1 MLNFSK
7 TKEEQEGISMPVSP
21 TLIGASVHCEG
32 HLSGNTDV
40 VIDGKFSGTIQI
52 DGRLIIRPGGCI
64 CSEGVECRTADISG
78 LAEGP
83 FTIRETLH
91 IREKGALTGDVSVA
105 GIRIEE
111 GGMFNGSCKTLSSG
125 NSFVPGISPWPVSWN
140 LWLKSPRLW
149 LNRKKR
155 KRNDKCKYK

>member
-78 LAEGP
+78 LAECP

-111 GGMFNGSCKTLSSG
+111 GGMFNGRCKTLSSG
-125 NSFVPGISPWPVSWN
+125 NQLCAVSLRPVAPES
-140 LWLKSPRLW
+140 LAEKPPVVAKPE
-149 LNRKKR
+149 KKKE
-155 KRNDKCKYK
+155 KR